1 MKRRVM
7 SFALAMLLVVGM
19 TIPVAARSN
28 VITDVDPFLSFSG
41 NTAECSL
48 IVWTNDDD
56 ATITA
61 HITLS
66 VKVGNDYEP
75 VAMWRN
81 RTGTGSLYFYDEA
94 TNRYNGEYE
103 LKVDVSASGFLGSDH
118 VVAYA
123 YATCRNGLTPP
134 TT

>member
-1 MKRRVM
+1 MRK
-7 SFALAMLLVVGM
+7 ALSIFSVLLLCVVLML
-19 TIPVAARSN
+19 PAEARSN
-28 VITDVDPFLSFSG
+28 VITDCDPILMFTG
-41 NTAECSL
+41 DIAGCSL
-48 IVWTNDDD
+48 VVRTNDDD